1 VNNHPPRQPG
11 SSHGFYDRGDAG
23 PRPEVGVVEAPD
35 NPYVR
40 HQGTFAPDLD
50 ANAPE
55 LKSTDL
61 QRLNRKALLLLAGI
75 VGLLLCMATWMFSAR
90 ADEEPAAKPRE
101 EKVVIPE
108 LPDESNALPSA
119 NDAEPIAVKPYAPA
133 ADLPALPI
141 ENSPPP
147 SRTYAPSNFE
157 APPPAH
163 ELSLRERRMGK
174 VGTSFEGATTQENYA
189 QAMLAGMAGAAP
201 GARAGQ
207 EAPESI
213 SSAAS
218 ARYINQPDALL
229 VRGTYVRC
237 VLETR
242 IVTDIPGFTSC
253 TVTEPV
259 YSINGRSLLLPK
271 GSKISGRYD
280 SEPNGP
286 RVSVIWDRITTPN
299 GIDVNMAS
307 PGVDDLGGAGHPGE
321 YNAHWG
327 SRISAALLISVLSD
341 AFKYAAAENGPPL
354 TSVSNGVITQQPYES
369 STARTMERMANQAL
383 DRSMHRPATV
393 TINQGT
399 VVNVYVAK
407 DVDFSGVLA
416 RR

>member
-1 VNNHPPRQPG
+1 
-11 SSHGFYDRGDAG
+11 
-23 PRPEVGVVEAPD
+23 
-35 NPYVR
+35 
-40 HQGTFAPDLD
+40 
-50 ANAPE
+50 
-55 LKSTDL
+55 
-61 QRLNRKALLLLAGI
+61 
-75 VGLLLCMATWMFSAR
+75 
-90 ADEEPAAKPRE
+90 
-101 EKVVIPE
+101 
-108 LPDESNALPSA
+108 
-119 NDAEPIAVKPYAPA
+119 
-133 ADLPALPI
+133 
-141 ENSPPP
+141 
-147 SRTYAPSNFE
+147 
-157 APPPAH
+157 
-163 ELSLRERRMGK
+163 
-174 VGTSFEGATTQENYA
+174 
-189 QAMLAGMAGAAP
+189 
-201 GARAGQ
+201 
-207 EAPESI
+207 
-213 SSAAS
+213 
-218 ARYINQPDALL
+218 
-229 VRGTYVRC
+229 VRC

-253 TVTEPV
+253 IVTEPV
-259 YSINGRSLLLPK
+259 YSINGRNLLLPK

-307 PGVDDLGGAGHPGE
+307 PGVDGLGGAGHPGE

-341 AFKYAAAENGPPL
+341 AFKFAAAENGPPL

-383 DRSMHRPATV
+383 DRGMHRPATV

>member
-1 VNNHPPRQPG
+1 MKNHPPGQPG
-11 SSHGFYDRGDAG
+11 SPHGSYDGGQAE
-23 PRPEVGVVEAPD
+23 PRSEVGIVEAVA
-35 NPYVR
+35 NPYAR
-40 HQGTFAPDLD
+40 HQGTFGPDLD

-55 LKSTDL
+55 LKSSDL
-61 QRLNRKALLLLAGI
+61 QRLNRKALLFLAGI
-75 VGLLLCMATWMFSAR
+75 VGLLICMAAWMLSASP
-90 ADEEPAAKPRE
+90 DEEQAAKPRE
-101 EKVVIPE
+101 ERVVIPE
-108 LPDESNALPSA
+108 LPDESRTLPA
-119 NDAEPIAVKPYAPA
+119 TTEPEPIAVKSYAPA
-133 ADLPALPI
+133 ADLPPLPI
-141 ENSPPP
+141 ENSPPRSP
-147 SRTYAPSNFE
+147 TYASPNFE
-157 APPPAH
+157 TPPPAH
-163 ELSLRERRMGK
+163 ELTLRERRAGN
-174 VGTSFEGATTQENYA
+174 VDTSSERGMSQENYA
-189 QAMLAGMAGAAP
+189 QAMLAGMAGAGP
-201 GARAGQ
+201 GVKAGS
-207 EAPESI
+207 EAPELNP
-213 SSAAS
+213 SAAS
-218 ARYINQPDALL
+218 AQYINHPDALL

-253 TVTEPV
+253 IVTEPV

-280 SEPNGP
+280 SEPSGP

-307 PGVDDLGGAGHPGE
+307 PGVDNLGGAGHPGE

-327 SRISAALLISVLSD
+327 SRISAALLISLLSD

-383 DRSMHRPATV
+383 DRNMHRPATV